1 LSEAPVRSLPYRHG
15 QCDQPRDE
23 GTDVQGI
30 VPGDRRKAPKLRV
43 LIVDDD
49 ARVRRA
55 LRSLIECSMDLT
67 VVGEA
72 GSARSAKCLDQELLP
87 DVVVLDLLLPQAPDG
102 MQVLRELRRRDR
114 PVVAISR
121 TGALGPEAMVA
132 GAHAFLEKHGR
143 DVDDLLDMIRAAH
156 RHDPWPR
163 GG

>member
-1 LSEAPVRSLPYRHG
+1 MQETVAG
-15 QCDQPRDE
+15 D
-23 GTDVQGI
+23 
-30 VPGDRRKAPKLRV
+30 PGKAPKLRV

-55 LRSLIECSMDLT
+55 LRSLIECSPDLT

-72 GSARSAKCLDQELLP
+72 GSARSARRLDLELCP

-102 MQVLRELRRRDR
+102 MQVLRELRGQDR

-121 TGALGPEAMVA
+121 MGELGPEAMVA
-132 GAHAFLEKHGR
+132 GAHAFLEKDGQ

>member
-1 LSEAPVRSLPYRHG
+1 
-15 QCDQPRDE
+15 
-23 GTDVQGI
+23 VQET
-30 VPGDRRKAPKLRV
+30 VPDDPSKAAKLKV

-55 LRSLIECSMDLT
+55 LRSLIECSPDLT

-72 GSARSAKCLDQELLP
+72 RSARSARRLDLDLRP

-102 MQVLRELRRRDR
+102 MQVLRELRGRDR

-121 TGALGPEAMVA
+121 MGEVGPEAMLA
-132 GAHAFLEKHGR
+132 GAHAFMEKHGR
-143 DVDDLLDMIRAAH
+143 DVDDLIDMIRAAYH
-156 RHDPWPR
+156 RDPWPA

>member
-1 LSEAPVRSLPYRHG
+1 
-15 QCDQPRDE
+15 
-23 GTDVQGI
+23 VQAA
-30 VPGDRRKAPKLRV
+30 VPDDPEKARQLRV

-55 LRSLIECSMDLT
+55 LRSLIECAPGLT

-72 GSARSAKCLDQELLP
+72 GSTRSATRLDLELLP
-87 DVVVLDLLLPQAPDG
+87 DVVVLDLLLPRAPEG
-102 MQVLRELRRRDR
+102 MEVLRELRGRDR
-114 PVVAISR
+114 PVVAISCM
-121 TGALGPEAMVA
+121 GELGPQAMAA

-143 DVDDLLDMIRAAH
+143 DVDDLLDMIRSAH

>member
-1 LSEAPVRSLPYRHG
+1 MQE
-15 QCDQPRDE
+15 
-23 GTDVQGI
+23 I
-30 VPGDRRKAPKLRV
+30 VPEDPGMAPKLRI

-55 LRSLIECSMDLT
+55 LRCLIECAPDLS

-72 GSARSAKCLDQELLP
+72 GSTRSAKRLDLELRP
-87 DVVVLDLLLPQAPDG
+87 DVVVLDLLLPRAPEG
-102 MQVLRELRRRDR
+102 MQVLRDLRGRDR

-121 TGALGPEAMVA
+121 VGELGPQAMGA

-156 RHDPWPR
+156 HHDPWPP

>member
-1 LSEAPVRSLPYRHG
+1 VE
-15 QCDQPRDE
+15 E
-23 GTDVQGI
+23 T
-30 VPGDRRKAPKLRV
+30 VPGDRRKAAKLRV

-55 LRSLIECSMDLT
+55 LRSLIECSPDLT

-72 GSARSAKCLDQELLP
+72 GSTRSAKRLDLELLP
-87 DVVVLDLLLPQAPDG
+87 DVVVLDLLLPHVPDG
-102 MQVLRELRRRDR
+102 MQVLRELRGRDR

-121 TGALGPEAMVA
+121 MGELGPEAMVT

-143 DVDDLLDMIRAAH
+143 DVDDLLDMIRAAY
-156 RHDPWPR
+156 RHDPWPP

>member
-1 LSEAPVRSLPYRHG
+1 M
-15 QCDQPRDE
+15 Q
-23 GTDVQGI
+23 GT
-30 VPGDRRKAPKLRV
+30 VPGDPSKEPRLRV

-55 LRSLIECSMDLT
+55 LRSLVECSPDLT

-72 GSARSAKCLDQELLP
+72 RSARSARRLDLELDP

-102 MQVLRELRRRDR
+102 MGVLRELRSRDR

-121 TGALGPEAMVA
+121 MGELGPEAMVA
-132 GAHAFLEKHGR
+132 GAHAFLEKDGR

-156 RHDPWPR
+156 RQDPWPR

>member
-1 LSEAPVRSLPYRHG
+1 
-15 QCDQPRDE
+15 
-23 GTDVQGI
+23 
-30 VPGDRRKAPKLRV
+30 VPGDRRKEPRLRV

-55 LRSLIECSMDLT
+55 LRSLIECAPDLT

-72 GSARSAKCLDQELLP
+72 GSTPSATRLDLELLP
-87 DVVVLDLLLPQAPDG
+87 DVVVLDLLLPRAPEG
-102 MQVLRELRRRDR
+102 MEVLRELRRHGR
-114 PVVAISR
+114 PVVAIS
-121 TGALGPEAMVA
+121 GMGELGPQAMAA

-143 DVDDLLDMIRAAH
+143 DVDDLLDMIRAAY

>member
-1 LSEAPVRSLPYRHG
+1 MQE
-15 QCDQPRDE
+15 
-23 GTDVQGI
+23 I
-30 VPGDRRKAPKLRV
+30 VPEDPGMAPKLRI

-55 LRSLIECSMDLT
+55 LGGLIECAPDLT

-72 GSARSAKCLDQELLP
+72 GSTRGARRLDLALGP
-87 DVVVLDLLLPQAPDG
+87 DVVVLDLLLPQAADG
-102 MQVLRELRRRDR
+102 LGVLRELRGRGR

-121 TGALGPEAMVA
+121 MGELGPQAMGA

-143 DVDDLLDMIRAAH
+143 DVDDLLDMIRAAYH
-156 RHDPWPR
+156 HDPWPP

>member
-1 LSEAPVRSLPYRHG
+1 M
-15 QCDQPRDE
+15 
-23 GTDVQGI
+23 QGDA
-30 VPGDRRKAPKLRV
+30 PGDGKKAPRLRV

-55 LRSLIECSMDLT
+55 LRSLLECAADLT

-72 GSARSAKCLDQELLP
+72 GSTRSAKRLDLGLLP

-102 MQVLRELRRRDR
+102 MQVLRELRGRDR

-121 TGALGPEAMVA
+121 MGELGPQAMVA

-143 DVDDLLDMIRAAH
+143 DVDDLLDMIRAAY
-156 RHDPWPR
+156 RHDPWPP

>member
-1 LSEAPVRSLPYRHG
+1 MQEPVANDPS
-15 QCDQPRDE
+15 
-23 GTDVQGI
+23 
-30 VPGDRRKAPKLRV
+30 KAARLKV

-55 LRSLIECSMDLT
+55 LRGLIECSPDLT

-72 GSARSAKCLDQELLP
+72 GSARSARRLDLELGP

-102 MQVLRELRRRDR
+102 MQVLRELRGRDR

-121 TGALGPEAMVA
+121 TGELGSEAMVP
-132 GAHAFLEKHGR
+132 GAHAFLEKDGR
-143 DVDDLLDMIRAAH
+143 DVDDLLDMIRTAH
-156 RHDPWPR
+156 RQDPWPR

>member
-1 LSEAPVRSLPYRHG
+1 
-15 QCDQPRDE
+15 
-23 GTDVQGI
+23 VQAA
-30 VPGDRRKAPKLRV
+30 VPDDPEKARQLRV

-55 LRSLIECSMDLT
+55 LRSLIECAPDLT

-72 GSARSAKCLDQELLP
+72 GSTRSATRLDLELLP
-87 DVVVLDLLLPQAPDG
+87 DVVVLDLLLPRAPEG
-102 MQVLRELRRRDR
+102 MEVLRELRGRDR

-121 TGALGPEAMVA
+121 MGELGPQAMAA

-143 DVDDLLDMIRAAH
+143 DVDDLLDMIRAAY
-156 RHDPWPR
+156 RHHPWPR

>member
-1 LSEAPVRSLPYRHG
+1 MQE
-15 QCDQPRDE
+15 
-23 GTDVQGI
+23 I
-30 VPGDRRKAPKLRV
+30 VPEDPGMAPKLRI

-55 LRSLIECSMDLT
+55 LRCLIECSPDLT

-72 GSARSAKCLDQELLP
+72 ESTRSARRLDLELGP
-87 DVVVLDLLLPQAPDG
+87 DVVVLDLLLPQVSDG
-102 MQVLRELRRRDR
+102 LQVLRELRGRGR

-121 TGALGPEAMVA
+121 MGELGPQAMGA

-143 DVDDLLDMIRAAH
+143 DVDDLLDMIRAAY
-156 RHDPWPR
+156 RHDPWPP

>member
-1 LSEAPVRSLPYRHG
+1 M
-15 QCDQPRDE
+15 CDDE
-23 GTDVQGI
+23 GADVRED
-30 VPGDRRKAPKLRV
+30 VPGDPRRAPRLRV

-55 LRSLIECSMDLT
+55 LRGLIECAPDLA

-72 GSARSAKCLDQELLP
+72 GSPRSARRLDLELGP
-87 DVVVLDLLLPQAPDG
+87 DVVVLDLLLPQASDG
-102 MQVLRELRRRDR
+102 LEVLRELRGRER

-121 TGALGPEAMVA
+121 MGELGPQALVA

-143 DVDDLLDMIRAAH
+143 DVDDLLEMIRAAH
-156 RHDPWPR
+156 RRDPWPR